1 MNKASRSGAMT
12 RRGRRPDG
20 VAGGASIAGV
30 PLHITGTFVA
40 AATVLGF
47 FAGRDVASASL
58 INLPGSLDEGLR
70 AFEPGGLAV
79 TVTNPSS
86 GWVVAAGLGVA
97 LVYALSV
104 VAHEIGHLT
113 AGRLFGIDVT
123 AVQLHAA
130 GGFVEMDDDDRLTAG
145 RLAWIAGA
153 GPLVTSVLAL
163 GTGVLL
169 TTLGWPLTDVPAG
182 ETGGAVALGR
192 VLSAAF
198 MINLLGLVVNL
209 LPVRALDGGHLL
221 AAARLWR
228 QRRG

>member
-1 MNKASRSGAMT
+1 MDEASDRPAMT
-12 RRGRRPDG
+12 RRHVPDR

-30 PLHITGTFVA
+30 PLRITVTFVA
-40 AATVLGF
+40 VAIVFGF

-58 INLPGSLDEGLR
+58 INLPRSFDEGLR
-70 AFEPGGLAV
+70 AFEPGGVAV

-104 VAHEIGHLT
+104 LAHELGHLT
-113 AGRLFGIDVT
+113 AARLVGIDVA
-123 AVQLHAA
+123 AVQLHAV
-130 GGFVEMDDDDRLTAG
+130 GGFVEIDDEDQLTAG

-153 GPLVTSVLAL
+153 GPLVTGVLAL
-163 GTGVLL
+163 VAGVVL
-169 TTLGWPLTDVPAG
+169 TALGWPLNGVPAS
-182 ETGGAVALGR
+182 ETGAGVALGR
-192 VLSAAF
+192 VVSAAF
-198 MINLLGLVVNL
+198 TINLLGVVINL

-228 QRRG
+228 LRSG

>member
-1 MNKASRSGAMT
+1 MT
-12 RRGRRPDG
+12 RRCRMPDG

-30 PLHITGTFVA
+30 PLHVTGTFIAVA
-40 AATVLGF
+40 IVLGF
-47 FAGRDVASASL
+47 FAGRDVASTSL
-58 INLPGSLDEGLR
+58 IDLPSLGSLDEALR
-70 AFEPGGLAV
+70 AFEPGGPAV
-79 TVTNPSS
+79 TVTKPSS

-104 VAHEIGHLT
+104 LAHELGHLT
-113 AGRLFGIDVT
+113 AARLVGIDVA

-130 GGFVEMDDDDRLTAG
+130 GGFVEMDDDRLTAG

-163 GTGVLL
+163 VAGVLL
-169 TTLGWPLTDVPAG
+169 TALGWSLTGVPAS
-182 ETGGAVALGR
+182 ETGGGVALGR

-198 MINLLGLVVNL
+198 MINFLGLVINL

-228 QRRG
+228 LRSG